1 MENLTILYGLLVIVV
16 AVIIFA
22 VMHMAG
28 IFRTFKGGA
37 SWRS

>member
-1 MENLTILYGLLVIVV
+1 MENLTILYGLLVEVG

-22 VMHMAG
+22 VMHRAG
-28 IFRTFKGGA
+28 LFGTFKGGA

>member
-1 MENLTILYGLLVIVV
+1 MENLTIIYGLLVEAG

-22 VMHMAG
+22 VMHRAG
-28 IFRTFKGGA
+28 IFGTYKGGS